1 MQNPVH
7 HALDEAATSV
17 GVKILAAG
25 SVTAGGS
32 GMAGK
37 VARQASEDPAF
48 AERAMSLAD
57 IGVIVG
63 ITLGVIGYLTQVF
76 FQWRRN
82 REQAAHYEAVRRADA
97 AFKQAQLELMQAQAE
112 AGEADDSA

>member
-1 MQNPVH
+1 MSNPLH
-7 HALDEAATSV
+7 HALDDAATSV

-37 VARQASEDPAF
+37 VVRQASEDPAF
-48 AERAMSLAD
+48 AERAMSLSD

-63 ITLGVIGYLTQVF
+63 IALGFIGFATQVF

-82 REQAAHYEAVRRADA
+82 REQAAHNRAVRQADA
-97 AFKQAQLELMQAQAE
+97 EFKRAQLKLLEQQAGGNDPA
-112 AGEADDSA
+112 

>member
-1 MQNPVH
+1 MSNPLH
-7 HALDEAATSV
+7 HALDDAATSA
-17 GVKILAAG
+17 GIKILAAG

-37 VARQASEDPAF
+37 VVRQAAEDPSF

-63 ITLGVIGYLTQVF
+63 ITLGVIGYLTQLF
-76 FQWRRN
+76 FHIRRDRRDKKLADL
-82 REQAAHYEAVRRADA
+82 REKVIRERVGGNDPA
-97 AFKQAQLELMQAQAE
+97 
-112 AGEADDSA
+112 